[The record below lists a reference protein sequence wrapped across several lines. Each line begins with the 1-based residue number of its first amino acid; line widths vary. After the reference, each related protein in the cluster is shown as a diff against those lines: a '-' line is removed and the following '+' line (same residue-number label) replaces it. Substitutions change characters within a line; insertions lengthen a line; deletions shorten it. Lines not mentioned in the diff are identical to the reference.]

1 MYCKAIVTN
10 AHLASL
16 PPMVE
21 HCDFAL
27 LHLVF
32 LVNWSNLT
40 IIGVKRHQEFLM
52 LSSDP
57 NTIFCEMTN
66 LIWAIAFFTVRVS
79 KSVPNHQNMY
89 EHLSSAIV
97 NFGRYACWRLSQGN
111 PPSPIVK
118 DCERLCSAGRLGQSL
133 VLCSTMCVLQWLF
146 YNVCSTMCTTFTV
159 HPLYTM

>member
-1 MYCKAIVTN
+1 
-10 AHLASL
+10 
-16 PPMVE
+16 
-21 HCDFAL
+21 
-27 LHLVF
+27 
-32 LVNWSNLT
+32 
-40 IIGVKRHQEFLM
+40 M

-57 NTIFCEMTN
+57 NTIFCKMTN

-79 KSVPNHQNMY
+79 KSIPNKQKDHKNMY

-133 VLCSTMCVLQWLF
+133 VLCSTMCVLQCLF
-146 YNVCSTMCTTFTV
+146 YNVMCVLQCVQHLQYIHCIQCRGGRLGVRQLSVSQTV
-159 HPLYTM
+159 LLEPCLSHVSRWHICMKHVRTKFYL